1 MMMIPIQKLNA
12 VDAFQPSE
20 EGCNLT
26 MVNGVELGPAGTPSI
41 GCFETS

>member
-26 MVNGVELGPAGTPSI
+26 MVRVVELGPAGAPSI
-41 GCFETS
+41 GCYETS